1 LDEKSMRRAFYL
13 GKALLLLGFRVYPY
27 SLPIQNL
34 IANEALGHMIGFFAR
49 GRKYTNSYHG
59 G

>member
-27 SLPIQNL
+27 SSPIHNL
-34 IANEALGHMIGFFAR
+34 VANEALGHMIGFFDC
-49 GRKYTNSYHG
+49 GRK
-59 G
+59 